1 MLLPWNINGSSGF
14 YKGPRTCKVS
24 KSADPSGPWIFAKT
38 TTPFYLYFSIVS
50 HCACSGK
57 WVLFT
62 HPHTGSSIKMAIVPT
77 PNNYWTKRPKKQKK
91 VESSTVHALEK
102 WFCLPIGTLAPVA
115 KWQSCLLRVRTIR
128 CPNMLGLSAAWED
141 RWPPPG
147 WNPDPAGGTLAPP
160 GEPLTPLSPM
170 SISRINHLSGLVSTI
185 GEDGVDWI
193 AQKRSFRLPNP

>member
-1 MLLPWNINGSSGF
+1 MNKQKAQRNK
-14 YKGPRTCKVS
+14 KGR
-24 KSADPSGPWIFAKT
+24 I
-38 TTPFYLYFSIVS
+38 S
-50 HCACSGK
+50 HCACSRK
-57 WVLFT
+57 MLLFT
-62 HPHTGSSIKMAIVPT
+62 HRHTGSSSKMAIMPT
-77 PNNYWTKRPKKQKK
+77 LNKYWTQRPKKLNCEQSKRPKKQKS

-102 WFCLPIGTLAPVA
+102 CFCLPIGTLAPVA

-128 CPNMLGLSAAWED
+128 CPNMLGLSAWED

-147 WNPDPAGGTLAPP
+147 WTPDPAGGTLAPP